1 MASTRLKFSYRRLRK
16 GPPDPEED
24 GGGGEAAQP
33 ARAAAGGRGRR
44 RRPRVRI
51 ARLRCLLRRQGV
63 RMRASLRRVVGR
75 LNEARSHFGELFSG
89 NYVFMQVNPAP
100 VGKAF
105 AAAHGGAHPPSGY
118 YLPRVG

>member
-16 GPPDPEED
+16 DPPEPEED
-24 GGGGEAAQP
+24 GGREVAQQV
-33 ARAAAGGRGRR
+33 RAVGGGRGRR

-100 VGKAF
+100 VGKPF
-105 AAAHGGAHPPSGY
+105 AAVHGGVPPPSRY